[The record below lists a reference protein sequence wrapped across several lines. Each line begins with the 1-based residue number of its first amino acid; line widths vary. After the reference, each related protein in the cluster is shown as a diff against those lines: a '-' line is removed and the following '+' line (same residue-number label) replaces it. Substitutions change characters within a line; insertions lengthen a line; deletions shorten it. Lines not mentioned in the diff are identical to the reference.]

1 MDAKQ
6 LERMTILELREEARK
21 FPDIQGVS
29 GMKKED
35 LLRILKEKYGIKDT
49 GPKGDLAYKQQLKA
63 KIRKLKAER
72 DQALQAKDATKV
84 KQLRELIKRLKR
96 KTRKIAEKTKATA
109 T

>member
-6 LERMTILELREEARK
+6 LERMTIFELREEAHK

-35 LLRILKEKYGIKDT
+35 LIKILKEKYGIKDT
-49 GPKGDLAYKQQLKA
+49 GPKGDVAYKQQIKA

-72 DQALQAKDATKV
+72 DQALQAKDAAKV
-84 KQLRELIKRLKR
+84 KLLRKRIKQLKR
-96 KTRKIAEKTKATA
+96 KTRKIAEKIKTT
-109 T
+109 TS